1 LTVTCDLA
9 LLQSSTL
16 SATPHARRGE
26 QRVLVFTLSVAPHPG
41 AANKVNAVLKGKGLM
56 RC

>member
-41 AANKVNAVLKGKGLM
+41 AANK
-56 RC
+56 